1 VSVFAHHRVAPAPN
15 TYEDLIRL
23 WQRIDEPLTRDHM
36 RPRTHS
42 RTPRILVAAR
52 CLYAVVV
59 LTTLVFLPMVLR
71 AVGNAMA

>member
-1 VSVFAHHRVAPAPN
+1 VSVFTHHHVAPTPN

-23 WQRIDEPLTRDHM
+23 WQRIDEPPSPVELRA
-36 RPRTHS
+36 RARR

-71 AVGNAMA
+71 AVGNATA